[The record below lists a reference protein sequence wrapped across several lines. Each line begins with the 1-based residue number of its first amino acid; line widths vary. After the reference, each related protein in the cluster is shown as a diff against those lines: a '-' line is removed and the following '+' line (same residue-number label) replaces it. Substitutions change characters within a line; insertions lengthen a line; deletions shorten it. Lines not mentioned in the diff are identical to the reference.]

1 VWTELG
7 VVDGPEVGGGGS
19 GAKED
24 GGAVERNV
32 NGLGMEG
39 GGAAVVAERGGN
51 QRRERERYGR
61 RGLQEGEGVDR
72 GWRCGWR

>member
-1 VWTELG
+1 
-7 VVDGPEVGGGGS
+7 
-19 GAKED
+19 
-24 GGAVERNV
+24 
-32 NGLGMEG
+32 
-39 GGAAVVAERGGN
+39 VVAERGGN